1 LLDQVGFFLA
11 GTGGIA
17 PSSALYVIVG
27 GGNDARDAFE
37 IAAGRGDPTVLISD
51 YAGNIGSILTQLEMA
66 GAAGGERAV
75 EAAEELERCTEPLG
89 TVGLT
94 DTGDPFMPIV
104 RMIVQQS
111 NRFIVVERGRAY
123 NNVDFERQLKQAD
136 LTRNAQAQKRPGG
149 ALLSADYTLVPS
161 VTFAEPSGFALS
173 TGLGG
178 LFGRSSN
185 KMDTSAQ
192 VQALGVSMPLLLL
205 DNAGG
210 AQIVAA
216 QGSAKNYNLGA
227 GVGVLGRPDCR
238 RQRLCQHAAEQDRGG
253 GVPGCLQ
260 QACARRP
267 AKAQGAVGQGGR
279 LKGP

>member
-1 LLDQVGFFLA
+1 MKDLPSRPRRLRRCAAAAAWQAVVALA
-11 GTGGIA
+11 
-17 PSSALYVIVG
+17 
-27 GGNDARDAFE
+27 
-37 IAAGRGDPTVLISD
+37 IAALVVGCSTTPTLGGDDLMT
-51 YAGNIGSILTQLEMA
+51 A

-75 EAAEELERCTEPLG
+75 EAAEQLERCTEPLG

-94 DTGDPFMPIV
+94 DTGDPFVPIV

-111 NRFIVVERGRAY
+111 NCFIVVERGRAY
-123 NNVDFERQLKQAD
+123 NNVDFERQLKQAG
-136 LTRNAQAQKRPGG
+136 LTRNAQAQERTGG

-192 VQALGVSMPLLLL
+192 VQALGASTTLLLL
-205 DNAGG
+205 DNASG

-227 GVGVLGRPDCR
+227 GVGVLGGLIAGVNAYANTPQGKIVAAAFLDAYNKLVLAA
-238 RQRLCQHAAEQDRGG
+238 RQYAPQ
-253 GVPGCLQ
+253 
-260 QACARRP
+260 
-267 AKAQGAVGQGGR
+267 KAQGAVGQGGK